1 MARKIEQN
9 SVSIGSDHRGVNLKD
24 YVYKFMVPDTDEE
37 ITKFNICVIQDV
49 GAYDKK
55 KSVDYPDIV
64 KEVANDLEYQS
75 HGILICGSGFGV
87 TIAANRYPHIRAAN
101 CRTVEDV
108 VMARKHNNINVLCMG
123 ADFVTEDMAWQ
134 LVQAFFTTKFE
145 GGRHA
150 KRLDKLKSVNTSD
163 ISEQWKTI

>member
-1 MARKIEQN
+1 MARKIEEN
-9 SVSIGSDHRGVNLKD
+9 SVSIGSDHRGINLKD
-24 YVYKFMVPDTDEE
+24 YVYKFMVPNTDEE
-37 ITKFNICVIQDV
+37 VTKFNISVIQDV
-49 GAYDKK
+49 GAYDK

-64 KEVANDLEYQS
+64 KEVAGDLQFQS

-101 CRTVEDV
+101 CRTVKDV

-123 ADFVTEDMAWQ
+123 ADFVTRDVAWQ

-150 KRLDKLKSVNTSD
+150 KRLYRLKSVNTSD

>member
-1 MARKIEQN
+1 MAKKIEDR
-9 SVSIGSDHRGVNLKD
+9 SVSIGSDHRGLELKN
-24 YVYKFMVPDTDEE
+24 YVYNYMVPNTDEE
-37 ITKFNICVIQDV
+37 VTKFNISVIQDV
-49 GAYDKK
+49 GAYDT

-64 KEVANDLEYQS
+64 KEVASDLEFQS

-87 TIAANRYPHIRAAN
+87 TIAANRYSHIRAAN
-101 CRTVEDV
+101 CRTVKDV
-108 VMARKHNNINVLCMG
+108 EMARKHNNINVLCMG
-123 ADFVTEDMAWQ
+123 ADFVTKDIAWQ
-134 LVQAFFTTKFE
+134 LIQAFFNTKFE